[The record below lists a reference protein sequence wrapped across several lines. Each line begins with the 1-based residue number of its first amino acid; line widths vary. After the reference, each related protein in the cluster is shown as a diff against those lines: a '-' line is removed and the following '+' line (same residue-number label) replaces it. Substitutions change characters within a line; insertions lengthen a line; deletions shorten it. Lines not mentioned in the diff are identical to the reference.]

1 MSADIKEG
9 FIMRKQ
15 SGFTLIELIIVIVI
29 LGILAV
35 TAAPRFIDLQ
45 SDAKAATLEGVKAAL
60 QGGSQLVY
68 AKAAIQ
74 GEQGKASGSVS
85 IAGVTGNISTVNG
98 YPDANSFTH
107 ILAASGSVTS
117 TDLSAFAEIDEA
129 EFDIV
134 QSAATT
140 DGSANSVAGADGE
153 FVITFQG
160 GQDGDACTV
169 RYRNSAGV
177 GQAPI
182 ITVET
187 PTSC

>member
-1 MSADIKEG
+1 
-9 FIMRKQ
+9 MRKQ

-45 SDAKAATLEGVKAAL
+45 SDAKAATLDGVKAAL

-74 GEQGKASGSVS
+74 GKQNQATATVT
-85 IAGVTGNISTVNG
+85 IAGVGNISTVYG
-98 YPDANSFTH
+98 YPDAESFTA
-107 ILAASGSVTS
+107 IMAGSSAAVT
-117 TDLSAFAEIDEA
+117 DIAAFAEIDEA
-129 EFDIV
+129 EFDIIEA
-134 QSAATT
+134 AATA
-140 DGSANSVAGADGE
+140 DGSANTSASDDE
-153 FVITFQG
+153 FVIVFQG
-160 GQDGDACTV
+160 GLDGDACSV
-169 RYRNSAGV
+169 RYQNSAGT
-177 GQAPI
+177 GQAPT